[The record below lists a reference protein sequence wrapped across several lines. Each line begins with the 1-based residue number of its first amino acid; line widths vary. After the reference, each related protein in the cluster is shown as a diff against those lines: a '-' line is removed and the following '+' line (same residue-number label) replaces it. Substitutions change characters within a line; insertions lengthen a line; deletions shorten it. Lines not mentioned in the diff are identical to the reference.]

1 MATITTTS
9 KNESASELLKK
20 LSDKDFLTL
29 GVHHL
34 AYIRPLAA
42 ENDAGRMFALYAAN
56 GLLLTVQEES
66 DALYSLARHNDLE
79 PLTVH

>member
-1 MATITTTS
+1 MATITTTA
-9 KNESASELLKK
+9 KTESASELLKK
-20 LSDKDFLTL
+20 LSASDFLTL

-34 AYIRPLAA
+34 AYIRPLQA
-42 ENDAGRMFALYAAN
+42 DDGVSKLYALYAAN

-66 DALYSLARHNDLE
+66 DALTALARHNDLE